1 MPAVRTDMTDLT
13 TRQPR
18 PRPHRSPLLP
28 TILLA
33 GADAGYRGMVRDAL
47 LESVEPADLRFTD
60 DARGLADYL
69 ALHDDVRAPRPAL
82 ILLEL
87 GAEPAT
93 AIEAVRSIKSNPRL
107 RRIPVV
113 VLAEDANPELVARSY
128 DAGANTYLLKPVTF
142 LALVKLMK
150 AFTAYW
156 LGAAALAESTA

>member
-1 MPAVRTDMTDLT
+1 MTDSM
-13 TRQPR
+13 TRR
-18 PRPHRSPLLP
+18 PGRDHAALLP

-33 GADAGYRGMVRDAL
+33 GAEAGYRAMVRDAL
-47 LESVEPADLRFTD
+47 LESPDPTDLRFAD
-60 DARGLADYL
+60 DARDLVDYL
-69 ALHDDVRAPRPAL
+69 ERRGRHVDAVRAPQPAL

-87 GAEPAT
+87 AQDDASG
-93 AIEAVRSIKSNPRL
+93 IEAVRAIKSNARL

-113 VLAEDANPELVARSY
+113 LLADEADPEVVGRAY

-156 LGAAALAESTA
+156 LEAAALPPAAPENGA